1 MKKVLITALLI
12 TGATSAANA
21 HEVWINS
28 GSFELNSDEQ
38 TVYSLDV
45 ARSADAFI
53 AEANHQVKYLN
64 VLSPTGVQA
73 KLDAAF
79 SGQNKEVF
87 EQDFSEKGTYYF
99 RSPMTQVFLTF
110 YRDADGKKH
119 KVNLP
124 KSRYNELPENVKIEK
139 TVEKQMITETY
150 ISYNGFSDPKI
161 VQQEEGITLT
171 SSKHP
176 NMYRVGDEISFAIS
190 LNNQPLN
197 NAEFS
202 IKSLNNIY
210 DSEFEQIEL
219 FTDDNGKVAFTP
231 SSTGRYIIAVEHSI
245 ELKNDNG
252 ADQRSIELFRSFDV
266 VQ

>member
-1 MKKVLITALLI
+1 MKKVIVNALLI
-12 TGATSAANA
+12 AGVCTPVTA

-64 VLSPTGVQA
+64 VLSPTGATV
-73 KLDAAF
+73 KLNTAF

-87 EQDFSEKGTYYF
+87 EQDFSEAGTYYF

-110 YRDADGKKH
+110 YHDAAGKEH
-119 KVNLP
+119 KVRLP
-124 KSRYNELPENVKIEK
+124 KSRYSELPDNVKIEK

-150 ISYNGFSDPKI
+150 ISYNGFSEPKVI
-161 VQQEEGITLT
+161 QQEGITLT
-171 SSKHP
+171 SSIHP
-176 NMYRVGDEISFAIS
+176 NMFTVGDKISFTAKYQ
-190 LNNQPLN
+190 NQPLA
-197 NAEFS
+197 NAEFA
-202 IKSLNNIY
+202 IKSMNSIY
-210 DSEFEQIEL
+210 DNEFEEVEL
-219 FTDDNGKVAFTP
+219 FTNSNGQVEFTP
-231 SSTGRYIIAVEHSI
+231 TNTGRYIIAVEHAI
-245 ELKNDNG
+245 ELKNDKG